1 MAVSR
6 ALTDFPEATSLSGT
20 DLTFV
25 YQSGVAK
32 YATVNTFLAGVD
44 TLTLST
50 LTVTGTATINNLV
63 LTTALPVT
71 YGGTGATTAADARS
85 NLGLGTMATQAAS
98 SVAITGGTVTG
109 ITDLAV
115 ADGGTGSS
123 TAADART
130 ALGLAIG
137 TDVQAYDAGLTDIAG
152 LAVTDGNIIVGDG
165 ANWVAESGAT
175 ARASLGLT
183 IGTDVQAYDAGLANI
198 AGLAVTDGNI
208 IVGDGANWV
217 AESGATARTS
227 LGFTDP
233 VLDKDAPGTIGATT
247 PSSGK
252 FTTLE
257 STDAIHTP
265 GGEKG
270 NAIGSTG
277 GGTQDID
284 LDNGRVQSLTV
295 DTSANTFTFS
305 NPAAYD
311 WFTLIITNGG
321 SQTVNWPLSI
331 NWAGGSAPSL
341 TAAGV
346 DIITF
351 VTNDTG
357 TTWYGF
363 AAGLDMQ

>member
-1 MAVSR
+1 
-6 ALTDFPEATSLSGT
+6 
-20 DLTFV
+20 
-25 YQSGVAK
+25 
-32 YATVNTFLAGVD
+32 
-44 TLTLST
+44 
-50 LTVTGTATINNLV
+50 
-63 LTTALPVT
+63 
-71 YGGTGATTAADARS
+71 
-85 NLGLGTMATQAAS
+85 MATQAAS

-152 LAVTDGNIIVGDG
+152 LAVTDGNIIVGDGANWVAESGATARASLGLTIGTDVQAYDAGLADIAGLAVTDGNVIVGDG